1 MAVTPQQYARLYKI
15 LGRPISR
22 RHDCGKHCAPLNGGE
37 PVCCTT
43 RHAIPVVNREE
54 WQLLKSRTDLWHHF
68 RPFDAPSRQIKEELP
83 SSCLAIECKGAAFCE
98 RDNRSLACRTF
109 PFFPYFTKEQEWR
122 GFSYYWSFEDRCW
135 MISYMEKVDA
145 AFVGELF
152 KAYEYLFELD
162 DSEKE
167 PFIEL
172 SASMRRVFT
181 RWKRPILLLEK
192 GKVWRKVLPA
202 SGGKIVEAKEKDIR
216 RHGPYRSETAYRR
229 AVKEAEEE
237 FSGG

>member
-1 MAVTPQQYARLYKI
+1 
-15 LGRPISR
+15 
-22 RHDCGKHCAPLNGGE
+22 
-37 PVCCTT
+37 
-43 RHAIPVVNREE
+43 
-54 WQLLKSRTDLWHHF
+54 
-68 RPFDAPSRQIKEELP
+68 
-83 SSCLAIECKGAAFCE
+83 
-98 RDNRSLACRTF
+98 
-109 PFFPYFTKEQEWR
+109 
-122 GFSYYWSFEDRCW
+122 
-135 MISYMEKVDA
+135 MISYMEKIDA

-152 KAYEYLFELD
+152 KAYEYLFDLD

-202 SGGKIVEAKEKDIR
+202 SGGKIVAAKESDICL
-216 RHGPYRSETAYRR
+216 HGPYCSEAAYRK

-237 FSGG
+237 FSKG

>member
-1 MAVTPQQYARLYKI
+1 
-15 LGRPISR
+15 
-22 RHDCGKHCAPLNGGE
+22 
-37 PVCCTT
+37 
-43 RHAIPVVNREE
+43 
-54 WQLLKSRTDLWHHF
+54 
-68 RPFDAPSRQIKEELP
+68 
-83 SSCLAIECKGAAFCE
+83 
-98 RDNRSLACRTF
+98 
-109 PFFPYFTKEQEWR
+109 
-122 GFSYYWSFEDRCW
+122 

-145 AFVGELF
+145 AFVEELF
-152 KAYEYLFELD
+152 KSYEYLFKLD

-202 SGGKIVEAKEKDIR
+202 SGGRIVEAKEKDIR

-237 FSGG
+237 FAED

>member
-1 MAVTPQQYARLYKI
+1 
-15 LGRPISR
+15 
-22 RHDCGKHCAPLNGGE
+22 
-37 PVCCTT
+37 
-43 RHAIPVVNREE
+43 
-54 WQLLKSRTDLWHHF
+54 
-68 RPFDAPSRQIKEELP
+68 
-83 SSCLAIECKGAAFCE
+83 
-98 RDNRSLACRTF
+98 
-109 PFFPYFTKEQEWR
+109 
-122 GFSYYWSFEDRCW
+122 
-135 MISYMEKVDA
+135 MISYIEKVDS

-162 DSEKE
+162 DSERE

-181 RWKRPILLLEK
+181 RWRRPILLLEK

-202 SGGKIVEAKEKDIR
+202 SGGKIATAKEKDIR

-237 FSGG
+237 FSRN